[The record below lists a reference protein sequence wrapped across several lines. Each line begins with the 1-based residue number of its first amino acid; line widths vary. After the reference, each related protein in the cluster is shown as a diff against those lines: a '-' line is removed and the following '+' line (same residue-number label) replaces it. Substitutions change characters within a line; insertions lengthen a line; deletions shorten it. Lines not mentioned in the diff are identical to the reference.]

1 MKRPANL
8 SDSEWADFQQCQDEE
23 DDLLSQVADREYQM
37 ESGLIDSYDE
47 FQFDFGPL
55 PEPKA
60 PTRRITGSGPAPSP
74 PPPPS
79 RRR

>member
-1 MKRPANL
+1 M
-8 SDSEWADFQQCQDEE
+8 SDSEWADWQQCQDEH
-23 DDLLSQVADREYQM
+23 DDLMSQVADREYQM

-47 FQFDFGPL
+47 YEFDFGPL
-55 PEPKA
+55 PEPNT
-60 PTRRITGSGPAPSP
+60 PTRRTITSRLAPSP